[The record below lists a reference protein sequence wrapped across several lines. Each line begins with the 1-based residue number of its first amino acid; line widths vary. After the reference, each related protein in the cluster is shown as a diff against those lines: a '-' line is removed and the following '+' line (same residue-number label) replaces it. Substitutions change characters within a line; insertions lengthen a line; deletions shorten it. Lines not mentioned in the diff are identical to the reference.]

1 MDVSLNNNVMKN
13 MVIVTHIFC

>member
-1 MDVSLNNNVMKN
+1 MDGSLNNNIMKN